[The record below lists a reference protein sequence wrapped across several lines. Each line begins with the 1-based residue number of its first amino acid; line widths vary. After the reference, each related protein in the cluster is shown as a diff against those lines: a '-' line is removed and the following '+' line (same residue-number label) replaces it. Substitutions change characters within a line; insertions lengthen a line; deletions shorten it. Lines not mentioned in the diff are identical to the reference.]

1 MKNFLTILLICF
13 GITTFTKGQNLIT
26 KVPNKASLVIKY
38 AGENFSKQLP
48 VEKLDNYSFIKKDF
62 FKALGMDTLTSIN
75 NTGINLAEDNYQY
88 AAKEDTCINFVTL
101 IHLKNAAQF
110 ATFIKTSY
118 GAKSKTEN
126 KNDFDFLTVS
136 NNTYVGWNNSVAII
150 VNTTYQN
157 KIDYY
162 TNKYKTDTIKV
173 TTEKTEGTLIQ
184 VDTTIPITTPK
195 VKPYVDKHGYKVPQ
209 KGKDKTAYKK
219 KKEVVKKKKPK
230 VQYDDEIE
238 AQDDAIADSIENVK
252 RDLWDQQQDMIA
264 KGKQRTMAE
273 TIMNRAFAGSYSSIE
288 KENSY
293 TKIIESTAN
302 ISVWIDND
310 DLTNLYNS
318 SFSYSSN
325 RYSSVLNSVKQLN
338 SLDTT
343 AGFKSAVNIYFEKD
357 KLRLQQKTFSTDEAL
372 TTLSKNMME
381 SKQNPLFANFINA
394 DNIGYMSISVNTEAT
409 VNYYYTLLKKYI
421 ANTAYVGEYSDVANV
436 YIDMLQI
443 MIDEKGIAELINGN
457 YLFVMH
463 NMQSKTVTY
472 TDYTYDKDYTPKPI
486 TKTKKEPSPNFT
498 FVMQTKKDDFMER
511 LAKLP
516 LKYAKKNHYT
526 YLDRGGYYELV
537 LDSSALPVSNMYFMV
552 KNGQVITTTNKE
564 VIVNALTNTGF
575 SLDVEAKKNIL
586 NNNYALKLDSKR
598 LFEIL
603 AEQTSTKAN
612 KKVCEYMQN
621 NIGDIT
627 SDSNYKDG
635 MIQGSTI
642 INIKG
647 NHSNSLEFF
656 FNIAE
661 NIKTIYENEQA
672 EDLKRAD

>member
-1 MKNFLTILLICF
+1 MKKFIPIAVIFLCIANINHA
-13 GITTFTKGQNLIT
+13 QNLIT
-26 KVPNKASLVIKY
+26 KVPSKASLVIKY

-48 VEKLDNYSFIKKDF
+48 VEKLDSYSFIKKDF

-88 AAKEDTCINFVTL
+88 AAKEDTSINFVTL
-101 IHLKNAAQF
+101 IHLKNAMQF

-118 GAKSKTEN
+118 GAKGKTEN
-126 KNDFDFLTVS
+126 KNGFDFLTVS
-136 NNTYVGWNNSVAII
+136 DNTYVGWSNNVAII

-162 TNKYKTDTIKV
+162 THKY
-173 TTEKTEGTLIQ
+173 Q
-184 VDTTIPITTPK
+184 SDTTKVMVDSAAATILVDSIVPTPK
-195 VKPYVDKHGYKVPQ
+195 AKPYVDKHGYKAPKKA
-209 KGKDKTAYKK
+209 KGKAPYKK
-219 KKEVVKKKKPK
+219 KKPVVKKKKPK
-230 VQYDDEIE
+230 VQYDDEVTSMY
-238 AQDDAIADSIENVK
+238 DSLADSIENVK
-252 RDLWDQQQDMIA
+252 RELWDQQQDMIA
-264 KGKQRTMAE
+264 KGKQRNMAE
-273 TIMNRAFAGSYSSIE
+273 TIINRTFTGSFSSIE

-293 TKIIESTAN
+293 AKIIEPTAN

-318 SFSYSSN
+318 SFSYSGN

-372 TTLSKNMME
+372 TTLSKNMMA
-381 SKQNPLFANFINA
+381 SKQNPLFANFINT
-394 DNIGYMSISVNTEAT
+394 DNIGYISISINTEAML
-409 VNYYYTLLKKYI
+409 NYYYTLLKKYI
-421 ANTAYVGEYSDVANV
+421 ANTAYVGEYSDMANV
-436 YIDMLQI
+436 YIDLLQI

-472 TDYTYDKDYTPKPI
+472 TDYIYDKDYTPKPVK
-486 TKTKKEPSPNFT
+486 KTKKEPSPNFT
-498 FVMQTKKDDFMER
+498 FVMQTRRDDFMEK

-537 LDSSALPVSNMYFMV
+537 LDSSDLPLSSMYFMV
-552 KNGQVITTTNKE
+552 KNGQIITTTSKE
-564 VIVNALTNTGF
+564 VIVNTLTNTGF
-575 SLDVEAKKNIL
+575 NLDVDTKKIIL
-586 NNNYALKLDSKR
+586 NNNYVLKLDTKK

-603 AEQTSTKAN
+603 AEQASTKAN

-635 MIQGSTI
+635 MIQGNTI

-661 NIKTIYENEQA
+661 NIKTIYENEKA